1 MLIRAAW
8 FFLPCLLP
16 WPPLIIRAASQKKW
30 RMFMFSSTKRKNSSK
45 NGRWKM
51 EVLNPQR
58 SRSTRDTRQALA
70 LKFKLIWFD
79 DLVDFWKQV
88 QNPPA
93 PRARAPDLKI
103 KFFLYFVYIW
113 RRNCFYFLRVF
124 LNFWHWNW
132 LWREMRFQLPK
143 RQTAHKRSLF
153 MDVSGWCKR
162 RLRIKIRRWRSSR
175 CRPQMLRSLK
185 HGRNYC
191 HLKGG
196 S

>member
-1 MLIRAAW
+1 
-8 FFLPCLLP
+8 
-16 WPPLIIRAASQKKW
+16 
-30 RMFMFSSTKRKNSSK
+30 
-45 NGRWKM
+45 M

-79 DLVDFWKQV
+79 LVDFWNKYKT
-88 QNPPA
+88 PP
-93 PRARAPDLKI
+93 PPEPEPPTWKSN
-103 KFFLYFVYIW
+103 FSYIL
-113 RRNCFYFLRVF
+113 FTFGAVIAFIFKRVF